1 MELCDLIKP
10 RPQMMPP
17 LRAWMDADK
26 NKPQSGAWA
35 CLVLSVNKMK
45 NAILNFIVE

>member
-1 MELCDLIKP
+1 
-10 RPQMMPP
+10 MPL